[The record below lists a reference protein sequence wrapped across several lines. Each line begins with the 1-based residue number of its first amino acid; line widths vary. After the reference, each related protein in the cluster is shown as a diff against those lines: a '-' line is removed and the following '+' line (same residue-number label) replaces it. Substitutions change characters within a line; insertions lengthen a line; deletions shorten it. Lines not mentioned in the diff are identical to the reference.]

1 MNFLLSIFASAGS
14 PQGTQ
19 GGSPLG
25 MFLPLI
31 MIFVIM
37 WLLIFRPQA
46 RKQKLHQVMISE
58 TQNGDRILTM
68 GGIYG
73 TVKGFKKDNLI
84 IILEIADGCKIEL
97 LRTSVAQNLSAEE
110 RHPAAVKK

>member
-1 MNFLLSIFASAGS
+1 
-14 PQGTQ
+14 
-19 GGSPLG
+19 
-25 MFLPLI
+25 
-31 MIFVIM
+31 
-37 WLLIFRPQA
+37 
-46 RKQKLHQVMISE
+46 MISE

-73 TVKGFKKDNLI
+73 TVKGFKKDNQI

-110 RHPAAVKK
+110 RHPAATKR